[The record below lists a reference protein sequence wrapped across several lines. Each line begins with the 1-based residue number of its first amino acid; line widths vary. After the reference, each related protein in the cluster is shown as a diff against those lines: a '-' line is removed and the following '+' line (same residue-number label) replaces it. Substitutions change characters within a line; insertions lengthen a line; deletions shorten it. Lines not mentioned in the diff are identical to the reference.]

1 VTTDRKTIAAMLL
14 LTISAAGMPRPVLAQ
29 TPAPPHATAA
39 AHDPAGDWRATVT
52 FGGTALRLMLH
63 LGERSTYDSPD
74 QGALGLP
81 ALMTLEDG
89 RVKILLRGA
98 GQFEGTLSADG
109 GTLAGTLQQG
119 GAAIPVTFERGVFA
133 PAPRPQTPRP
143 PFPYKAEDVTYDNP
157 NQPGV
162 RLAGTLTTPPGAGP
176 FPAVLLITGSGTQ
189 DRDETLFEHKPF
201 LVLADALTRRGVAVL
216 RVDDRGIGG
225 SRGGLP
231 SATTADFASDVE
243 AGVAWLKGRAEI
255 DPRRVGLLGH
265 SEGGLIAPMVAS
277 RDPAI
282 AFILLWAG
290 PGVPGKEVIVDQAR
304 TLAIASGA
312 SPEQGQHS
320 ADLQRKL
327 LDALLAAPDRE
338 TAKATMNAAIAGSGT
353 PPITDA
359 TVALMGSP
367 WYRYFMTLDPAVA
380 LRAVKAPVL
389 ALLGGKD
396 LQVTPAVNEA
406 ALRTAL
412 ADNPRA
418 TVEVLPGLNHLFQEA
433 QTGAPA
439 EYAAIEQTIAPA
451 ALDRMVD
458 WIARTAGAEAAKD

>member
-1 VTTDRKTIAAMLL
+1 MKRDSIAIALL
-14 LTISAAGMPRPVLAQ
+14 LILAADATPAQ
-29 TPAPPHATAA
+29 TPAPAPTASA
-39 AHDPAGDWRATVT
+39 IAPADDPAGDWRATVRVS
-52 FGGTALRLMLH
+52 GTALRLVLH
-63 LGERSTYDSPD
+63 LGARATYDSPD

-81 ALMTLEDG
+81 AAMTVENG
-89 RVKILLRGA
+89 RVTVLLRGA
-98 GQFEGTLSADG
+98 GQFEGALSADG
-109 GTLAGTLQQG
+109 TTLSGTLTQG

-133 PAPRPQTPRP
+133 PARRPQTPRP
-143 PFPYKAEDVTYDNP
+143 PFPYTAHEVAYDNP

-231 SATTADFASDVE
+231 GATTADFASDVE
-243 AGVAWLKGRAEI
+243 AGVAWLRTRPEI
-255 DPRRVGLLGH
+255 DPRRIGLLGH

-304 TLAIASGA
+304 TLAMASGA
-312 SPEQGQHS
+312 SPEQAQQS

-327 LDALLAAPDRE
+327 LDALLAAPDRDA
-338 TAKATMNAAIAGSGT
+338 AKASMNAALAGSGT
-353 PPITDA
+353 PPVTDA
-359 TVALMGSP
+359 TVAFMGAP

-380 LRAVKAPVL
+380 LRAVHVPVL

-406 ALRTAL
+406 ALRAAL
-412 ADNPRA
+412 AGNPHA
-418 TVEVLPGLNHLFQEA
+418 SVEVLPGLNHLFQPA
-433 QTGAPA
+433 RTGAPA
-439 EYAAIEQTIAPA
+439 EYAAIERTIAPA
-451 ALDRMVD
+451 ALERMVD
-458 WIARTAGAEAAKD
+458 WIALTAGVAKAKD